1 MPSINENFLKL
12 EKNYLFINIAKKINA
27 FIEAN
32 PDKKDNIIRM
42 GIGDVT
48 QPIAKCVIDAVKKGA
63 DEMGVKETFKGYEDS
78 GTGYDFLKEAVSGY
92 YKSFGVDVLAIK
104 CDVSITDEV
113 DNFVKEVKSHYNT
126 IDILVNNAGITKD
139 GLILRMKEEDFDDVL
154 DVNLKGTFNTTK
166 AVSSIMVRQKYGKII
181 NISSVVGIS
190 GNAGQCNYAASKAGV
205 IGFSKSVARELA
217 SRNINVNVVAPG
229 YINTDMTKN
238 LPDKVKEEI
247 IKSIPMKK
255 IGDPKEVANL
265 VLFLS
270 SNLSDYITGQV
281 INVDGGMVMA

>member
-1 MPSINENFLKL
+1 MLKGKNVIVTGATRGIGREIALTLAQNGANIAMNYRNLNSEVEDLINE
-12 EKNYLFINIAKKINA
+12 I
-27 FIEAN
+27 
-32 PDKKDNIIRM
+32 
-42 GIGDVT
+42 
-48 QPIAKCVIDAVKKGA
+48 
-63 DEMGVKETFKGYEDS
+63 
-78 GTGYDFLKEAVSGY
+78 
-92 YKSFGVDVLAIK
+92 KSFGVDALAIK
-104 CDVSITDEV
+104 CDVSITEEV

-166 AVSSIMVRQKYGKII
+166 SVSSIMVRQKYGKII
-181 NISSVVGIS
+181 NISSVVGIA

-255 IGDPKEVANL
+255 IGDPKAVANL

-270 SNLSDYITGQV
+270 SNLSNYITGQV

>member
-1 MPSINENFLKL
+1 MLKGKNVIVTGAKRGIGREIALTLAQNGANIAMNYRNLNSEVEDLINEI
-12 EKNYLFINIAKKINA
+12 KN
-27 FIEAN
+27 
-32 PDKKDNIIRM
+32 
-42 GIGDVT
+42 
-48 QPIAKCVIDAVKKGA
+48 
-63 DEMGVKETFKGYEDS
+63 
-78 GTGYDFLKEAVSGY
+78 
-92 YKSFGVDVLAIK
+92 FGVDVLAIK

-113 DNFVKEVKSHYNT
+113 DNFVKEVKAHYNT
-126 IDILVNNAGITKD
+126 IDVLVNNAGITKD
-139 GLILRMKEEDFDDVL
+139 GLIIRMKEEDFDDVL
-154 DVNLKGTFNTTK
+154 NVNLKGTFNTTK
-166 AVSSIMVRQKYGKII
+166 SVSSIMVRQKYGKII
-181 NISSVVGIS
+181 NISSVVGIA

-238 LPDKVKEEI
+238 LPDKIKEEI

>member
-1 MPSINENFLKL
+1 MLKGKNVIVTGATRGIGKEIALTLAQNGANIAMNYRNLNSEVEDLINE
-12 EKNYLFINIAKKINA
+12 I
-27 FIEAN
+27 
-32 PDKKDNIIRM
+32 
-42 GIGDVT
+42 
-48 QPIAKCVIDAVKKGA
+48 
-63 DEMGVKETFKGYEDS
+63 
-78 GTGYDFLKEAVSGY
+78 
-92 YKSFGVDVLAIK
+92 KSFGVDALAIK
-104 CDVSITDEV
+104 CDVSSTNEV
-113 DNFVKEVKSHYNT
+113 ENFVKEVKAHYNT
-126 IDILVNNAGITKD
+126 IDVLVNNAGITKD

-166 AVSSIMVRQKYGKII
+166 SISSIMVRQKYGKII
-181 NISSVVGIS
+181 NISSVVGIA

-255 IGDPKEVANL
+255 IGNPKEVANL

>member
-1 MPSINENFLKL
+1 MLKGKNVIVTGATRGIGKEIALTLAQNGANIAMNYRNLNSEVEDLINE
-12 EKNYLFINIAKKINA
+12 I
-27 FIEAN
+27 
-32 PDKKDNIIRM
+32 
-42 GIGDVT
+42 
-48 QPIAKCVIDAVKKGA
+48 
-63 DEMGVKETFKGYEDS
+63 
-78 GTGYDFLKEAVSGY
+78 
-92 YKSFGVDVLAIK
+92 KSFGVDVLAIK

-166 AVSSIMVRQKYGKII
+166 AVASIMVMQKYGKII

>member
-1 MPSINENFLKL
+1 MLKG
-12 EKNYLFINIAKKINA
+12 KNVIVTGATRGIGKEIALTLAKNGANIAINYRCLNN
-27 FIEAN
+27 EVEN
-32 PDKKDNIIRM
+32 L
-42 GIGDVT
+42 
-48 QPIAKCVIDAVKKGA
+48 ID
-63 DEMGVKETFKGYEDS
+63 EI
-78 GTGYDFLKEAVSGY
+78 
-92 YKSFGVDVLAIK
+92 KSLGVDAMAIK
-104 CDVSITDEV
+104 CDVSKSLEV
-113 DNFVKEVKSHYNT
+113 DNFINEVKTHFNS
-126 IDILVNNAGITKD
+126 IDVLVNNAGITKD

-166 AVSSIMVRQKYGKII
+166 SISSLMVRQKHGKII
-181 NISSVVGIS
+181 NISSVVGIA

-205 IGFSKSVARELA
+205 IGFSKSIARELA
-217 SRNINVNVVAPG
+217 SRNVNVNVVAPG

>member
-1 MPSINENFLKL
+1 MLKGKNVIVTGATRGIGREIALTLAKNGANIAMNYRSLNSEVEDLINE
-12 EKNYLFINIAKKINA
+12 I
-27 FIEAN
+27 
-32 PDKKDNIIRM
+32 
-42 GIGDVT
+42 
-48 QPIAKCVIDAVKKGA
+48 
-63 DEMGVKETFKGYEDS
+63 
-78 GTGYDFLKEAVSGY
+78 
-92 YKSFGVDVLAIK
+92 KSFGVDALAIK
-104 CDVSITDEV
+104 CDVSIANEV
-113 DNFVKEVKSHYNT
+113 DNFVKEVKAHYNI
-126 IDILVNNAGITKD
+126 IDVLVNNAGITKD

-166 AVSSIMVRQKYGKII
+166 SVSSIMIKQKYGKII
-181 NISSVVGIS
+181 NISSVVGIA

-205 IGFSKSVARELA
+205 IGFSKSVARELS

>member
-1 MPSINENFLKL
+1 MLKG
-12 EKNYLFINIAKKINA
+12 KNVIVTGATRGIGREIALTLAQNGANIAMNYRNLNSEVENLLNEI
-27 FIEAN
+27 
-32 PDKKDNIIRM
+32 
-42 GIGDVT
+42 
-48 QPIAKCVIDAVKKGA
+48 
-63 DEMGVKETFKGYEDS
+63 
-78 GTGYDFLKEAVSGY
+78 
-92 YKSFGVDVLAIK
+92 KSFGVDALAIK
-104 CDVSITDEV
+104 CDVSITEEV

-126 IDILVNNAGITKD
+126 IDVLVNNAGITKD

-166 AVSSIMVRQKYGKII
+166 SVSSIMVRQKYGKII
-181 NISSVVGIS
+181 NISSVVGIA

-238 LPDKVKEEI
+238 LPDKIKEEI

>member
-1 MPSINENFLKL
+1 MLKGKNVIVTGATRGIGREIALTLAQNGANIAMNYRNLNSEVEDLINE
-12 EKNYLFINIAKKINA
+12 I
-27 FIEAN
+27 
-32 PDKKDNIIRM
+32 
-42 GIGDVT
+42 
-48 QPIAKCVIDAVKKGA
+48 
-63 DEMGVKETFKGYEDS
+63 
-78 GTGYDFLKEAVSGY
+78 
-92 YKSFGVDVLAIK
+92 KSFGVDAFAIK
-104 CDVSITDEV
+104 CDVSIADEV
-113 DNFVKEVKSHYNT
+113 DKFIKEVKAHYNT
-126 IDILVNNAGITKD
+126 IDVLVNNAGITKD

-166 AVSSIMVRQKYGKII
+166 SVSSIMVRQKYGKII
-181 NISSVVGIS
+181 NISSVVGIA

-205 IGFSKSVARELA
+205 IGFSKSVARELS